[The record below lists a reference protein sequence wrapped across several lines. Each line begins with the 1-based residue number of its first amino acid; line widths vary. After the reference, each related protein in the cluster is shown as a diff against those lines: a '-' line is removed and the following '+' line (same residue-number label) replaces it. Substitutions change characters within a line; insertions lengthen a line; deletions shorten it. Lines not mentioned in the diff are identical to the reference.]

1 MRWES
6 EATSVEWVS
15 CCSQQSAKIKYF
27 FWLETIEWEQVMIHT
42 VHYNATDSEY
52 VSDREREKAIIGKWA
67 ENVKQ
72 SFAMYNGKW
81 KENEEKNCKIK
92 SNRERERERKQN
104 YLNLSFSRNF
114 FFHLQ
119 TMCGWWC
126 VSSIAIVFIFFIS
139 NQMNYK
145 IWVNVIIHRWFLFIY
160 LRLSTSSGSGYTH
173 IYNII

>member
-1 MRWES
+1 MLYHSTASCMRWES

-27 FWLETIEWEQVMIHT
+27 FWLETIEWGQVMIHT
-42 VHYNATDSEY
+42 VHYNTTDSEY

-92 SNRERERERKQN
+92 SNREREREKTK
-104 YLNLSFSRNF
+104 LSEF
-114 FFHLQ
+114 
-119 TMCGWWC
+119 
-126 VSSIAIVFIFFIS
+126 VFLP
-139 NQMNYK
+139 Q
-145 IWVNVIIHRWFLFIY
+145 FLFSSADDV
-160 LRLSTSSGSGYTH
+160 RLVVRIFHCHCIH
-173 IYNII
+173 ILYFKSNEL